1 MVLRLAI
8 IAKWHFALQKKH
20 INICIYAKFVVP
32 LYAFWKLNMNIIKTP
47 IEGLLV
53 IEPQVF
59 KDARGYFVETYNE
72 QRYRDAGIDAAFVQ
86 DNQSCSSYGV
96 VRGLHFQRPPYTQA
110 KLVTCTIGKVL
121 DVAVDLRKGS
131 PTFGQWFS
139 VELSEENK
147 RQFFIPR
154 GFAHGFS
161 VLSET
166 AIFNYKCDNLYHPE
180 ADGGLL
186 LNDPELAI
194 DWQVPEDMRI
204 ISEKDTKHPL
214 FSDFQSPF

>member
-1 MVLRLAI
+1 
-8 IAKWHFALQKKH
+8 
-20 INICIYAKFVVP
+20 
-32 LYAFWKLNMNIIKTP
+32 MNIIKTP

-72 QRYRDAGIDAAFVQ
+72 QRYREAGIDAQFVQ

-96 VRGLHFQRPPYTQA
+96 VRGLHFQRPPYSQA
-110 KLVTCTIGKVL
+110 KLVCCTVGRVL
-121 DVAVDLRKGS
+121 DVAVDLRKDS
-131 PTFGQWFS
+131 PTFGQWYS
-139 VELSEENK
+139 VELSEDNK

-161 VLSET
+161 VLSDQ
-166 AIFNYKCDNLYHPE
+166 AIFTYKCDNLYHPE

-186 LNDPELAI
+186 LSDPDLAI
-194 DWQVPEDMRI
+194 DWQVPAELRI
-204 ISEKDTKHPL
+204 ISEKDKKLMSFKDYRNKSELEKDMKQKINDIITILTNEK
-214 FSDFQSPF
+214 

>member
-1 MVLRLAI
+1 MCAFL
-8 IAKWHFALQKKH
+8 K
-20 INICIYAKFVVP
+20 NI
-32 LYAFWKLNMNIIKTP
+32 MNIVQTP

-53 IEPQVF
+53 IEPRVF
-59 KDARGYFVETYNE
+59 TDARGYFVETYNE
-72 QRYRDAGIDAAFVQ
+72 QRYREAGIEAQFVQ

-110 KLVTCTIGKVL
+110 KLECCTVGRVL

-131 PTFGQWFS
+131 KTYGQWFG

-161 VLSET
+161 VLSEQ
-166 AIFNYKCDNLYHPE
+166 AIFTYKCDNFYHPE
-180 ADGGLL
+180 ADGGILL
-186 LNDPELAI
+186 SDPDLAN
-194 DWQVPEDMRI
+194 DWQIQEELRI
-204 ISEKDTKHPL
+204 LSDKDKKHPL
-214 FSDFQSPF
+214 LKDFDNQF

>member
-1 MVLRLAI
+1 ME
-8 IAKWHFALQKKH
+8 
-20 INICIYAKFVVP
+20 
-32 LYAFWKLNMNIIKTP
+32 IIKTP

-59 KDARGYFVETYNE
+59 RDARGYFVETYNE
-72 QRYRDAGIDAAFVQ
+72 ERYQQAGITARFVQ

-110 KLVTCTIGKVL
+110 KLVCCTQGRVL
-121 DVAVDLRKGS
+121 DVAVDLRKDS
-131 PTFGQWFS
+131 KTYGQWYS

-161 VLSET
+161 VLSEKAVFT
-166 AIFNYKCDNLYHPE
+166 YKCDNLYHPE
-180 ADGGLL
+180 ADGGILL
-186 LNDPELAI
+186 SDPDLKI
-194 DWQVPEDMRI
+194 DWRIPENERI
-204 ISEKDTKHPL
+204 LSDKDTKHPL
-214 FSDFQSPF
+214 LKELNNPF